1 MCNREDIESLILLAL
16 PALIPL
22 SRGVNTKDLI
32 QVALDKEEGVGLA
45 EDSGVK
51 GRCLEPML
59 GASIKE
65 L

>member
-1 MCNREDIESLILLAL
+1 MCNREDIESLILLDL

-51 GRCLEPML
+51 GCGLEPML
-59 GASIKE
+59 
-65 L
+65 